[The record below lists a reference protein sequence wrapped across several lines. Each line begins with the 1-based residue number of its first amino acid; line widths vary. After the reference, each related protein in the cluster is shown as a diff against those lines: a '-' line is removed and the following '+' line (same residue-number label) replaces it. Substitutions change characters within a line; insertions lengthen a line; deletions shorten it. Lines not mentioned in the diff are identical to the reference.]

1 METLIILG
9 FIMGIVVG
17 AMLMSA
23 YEKKIYF
30 NSNAHKIVESD
41 EHLSKFEVVAIE
53 QSEDIDY
60 RSIAKYTV
68 RNCFFAKKNN
78 KNFKYQ
84 TFYFYD
90 TRDKYVI
97 GQTLTLK

>member
-1 METLIILG
+1 MENLIFLG
-9 FIMGIVVG
+9 FIIGCICG
-17 AMLMSA
+17 AILMSA

-41 EHLSKFEVVAIE
+41 KHLPEFEVVAIE

-68 RNCFFAKKNN
+68 RNHFFAKKNN

-90 TRDKYVI
+90 RVDKYVI
-97 GQTLTLK
+97 GQKLTLK